1 MGMDT
6 GMDTGMDKKLPNRHT
21 PMRVTA
27 VLLGVVFAAP
37 MVAAEG
43 TEKSVEPKQSIR
55 VTPRVSVTETWT
67 DNGRLS
73 NSGQSEHIPEIRP
86 GLHID
91 LNKARLKGF
100 FDYAISGIA
109 YANTPAAN
117 RSSNALS
124 STMQLEAVDDTL
136 FVEATGSIAQQAAS
150 AFGSQSID
158 NTSINANRTEVS
170 TYRISPSLKGH
181 LGDAATYTAR
191 YSRSTTSSGA
201 VGASNNA
208 TNEMVLGFKGDIGT
222 KRLGW
227 TADIKD
233 QEVSYGAGRT
243 TENGTA
249 LLGLVYAV
257 TPSFN
262 LAVEL
267 GTGSNN
273 FTTPSRASSPI
284 NGTCLPWTPRESTKL
299 SALFLHHSYGDT
311 YKLDFDHRT
320 ARTVWHFSDSKQIT
334 QSPNIQGSGSRG
346 SAYDLYYAQ
355 FATIEPDP
363 IARAQL
369 VSAYLQ
375 TYGIAPDALVNAGF
389 TAASVAL
396 EHRQQLS
403 FAILGVRDSIT
414 FLAEQ
419 SESNRLDL
427 LTTALDDFSVSPT
440 VRQLALSGN
449 FAHRLTPDSSVG
461 LLISQIR
468 TSGALSTQYTSMR
481 SVKLNLTSRIGKK
494 SMAMIGL
501 RKVDAENSLI
511 PYSESAVTASF
522 NLQL

>member
-6 GMDTGMDKKLPNRHT
+6 GMDTGMDKKPPNRHM
-21 PMRVTA
+21 PMRLTA
-27 VLLGVVFAAP
+27 VLLVVVFVAP

-43 TEKSVEPKQSIR
+43 IEKSAEPKQSIR

-67 DNGRLS
+67 DNVRLS
-73 NSGQSEHIPEIRP
+73 NAGQSEQITEVSP
-86 GLHID
+86 GLHVD

-100 FDYAISGIA
+100 FDYAITGIA
-109 YANTPAAN
+109 YANTSAAN

-124 STMQLEAVDDTL
+124 STMQLEAIDDTL

-150 AFGSQSID
+150 AFGSQSLD
-158 NTSINANRTEVS
+158 NTSINTNRTEVS
-170 TYRISPSLKGH
+170 TYRISPYLKGH
-181 LGDAATYTAR
+181 LGDVATYTAR

-201 VGASNNA
+201 VGASNSA
-208 TNEMVLGFKGDIGT
+208 THEMVLGLKGDIGT
-222 KRLGW
+222 KRFGW

-243 TENGTA
+243 TENGIA
-249 LLGLVYAV
+249 LLGLVYAF
-257 TPSFN
+257 TPRLG
-262 LAVEL
+262 LAAEL
-267 GTGSNN
+267 GTESNN
-273 FTTPSRASSPI
+273 FTTPSRESSSI
-284 NGTCLPWTPRESTKL
+284 SGAGLTWIPRESTKL
-299 SALFLHHSYGDT
+299 SALLFHHSYGDT

-355 FATIEPDP
+355 FAAIEPDP

-369 VSAYLQ
+369 VNTYLQ

-427 LTTALDDFSVSPT
+427 LTTARDDFSLSPT
-440 VRQLALSGN
+440 VRQWALSGN

-461 LLISQIR
+461 LLVSQIK
-468 TSGALSTQYTSMR
+468 TSGALSTQYTSLR
-481 SVKLNLTSRIGKK
+481 AVKLNLTSRIGKK
-494 SMAMIGL
+494 SVAMIGL
-501 RKVDAENSLI
+501 RKVDAENNLI
-511 PYSESAVTASF
+511 PYSESAVMASF